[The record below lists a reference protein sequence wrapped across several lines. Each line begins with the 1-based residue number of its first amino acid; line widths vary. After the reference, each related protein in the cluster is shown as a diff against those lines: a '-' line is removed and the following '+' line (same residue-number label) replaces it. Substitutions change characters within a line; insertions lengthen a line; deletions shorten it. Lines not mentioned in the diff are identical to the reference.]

1 MLQGRLRM
9 MGRDIRMALLA
20 VINRFLQMRNSLFN
34 VRVRLDLLARFGMAK
49 SGFRMRDEDGGMTR
63 LAILYR
69 LFRMAYGGNHM
80 LLGQAGVEVDQG
92 QGAVH
97 GGGGPDEGEGLPAV
111 FDRGVEM
118 NDAFLD
124 VLVLLGGLGL
134 PGVLQRGFGV
144 SNQQIRMA

>member
-1 MLQGRLRM
+1 ML
-9 MGRDIRMALLA
+9 GRDIRMALLA

-63 LAILYR
+63 LAMLYR

-92 QGAVH
+92 LFRVFGRDL
-97 GGGGPDEGEGLPAV
+97 GMPLPAV

-124 VLVLLGGLGL
+124 VLVLLGGLEL
-134 PGVLQRGFGV
+134 PWRASARLR
-144 SNQQIRMA
+144 RE